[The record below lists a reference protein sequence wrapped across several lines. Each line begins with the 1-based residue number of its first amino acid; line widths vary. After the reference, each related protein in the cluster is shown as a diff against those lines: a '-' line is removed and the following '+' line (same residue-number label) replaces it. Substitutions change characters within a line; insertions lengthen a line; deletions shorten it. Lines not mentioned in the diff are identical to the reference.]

1 MEACPA
7 WSSAREALSAQSLSP
22 TVTGR
27 FLAALPQSPSPP
39 GWKDTVPSRKLMRA
53 TRDGGSPGS
62 GSSARAV
69 VVTKAKQRRPASDN
83 SNLDLPTEADGVFIR
98 GSLFCTHIIGCGRE
112 GARFQ

>member
-27 FLAALPQSPSPP
+27 
-39 GWKDTVPSRKLMRA
+39 SRKLMRA

-98 GSLFCTHIIGCGRE
+98 GSLFCTHMIGCGRE